1 MKAELISRLEKLE
14 ARHGRT
20 RGRLRIEQIRL
31 VGVNPDGSFTEGAV
45 IKVPPIMKNGNMDFS
60 KVPDDELRQIARL
73 RIVEAD

>member
-14 ARHGRT
+14 ARHGVSGVAR
-20 RGRLRIEQIRL
+20 RIEGYRI
-31 VGVNPDGSFTEGAV
+31 VGINPDGTEGQSVA
-45 IKVPPIMKNGNMDFS
+45 IKIQPIMKNGRVDFS